1 MELPRKEL
9 TFSIQVIGT
18 TIHQI
23 SETRG
28 ILTPDVLCTSPV
40 HSVFLN
46 RHVFQSLCAGPS
58 FSLFLFLDCLLQ
70 PPNGS
75 LSFQCHPSNR
85 HHAQTELA
93 SLCCLFNLKTPYCGI
108 RDRKTRLLR
117 KCYFHTPCSSGC
129 TCTQVSAS
137 TCSPFST
144 RPLQTPAS
152 PLRRSLPLAS
162 LPLP

>member
-28 ILTPDVLCTSPV
+28 ILTPDLLCTSPV

-75 LSFQCHPSNR
+75 LSF
-85 HHAQTELA
+85 
-93 SLCCLFNLKTPYCGI
+93 
-108 RDRKTRLLR
+108 
-117 KCYFHTPCSSGC
+117 
-129 TCTQVSAS
+129 
-137 TCSPFST
+137 
-144 RPLQTPAS
+144 
-152 PLRRSLPLAS
+152 
-162 LPLP
+162 